1 MNESSETIEFRT
13 LAGVDPRIAVPFRR
27 AISPA
32 ERGHPGFR
40 PGTEILAAGSVH
52 RDGGAALTCDIRLDR
67 DVEVV
72 LRDGTVLYV
81 DVYRPVGDSPV
92 PAILSW
98 SPYDKTSTTGLKNDL
113 FENRMHVESA
123 WEDGL
128 DMFESVNPGYW
139 VAHGYAVVNAD
150 PRGIGF
156 SGGDIQMFGHQHA
169 LDEYDTIEW
178 LGGQPWCD
186 GKVALAGNSWLAI
199 TQWFVAALR
208 PPHLAAIAPWEGLSD
223 LYAESAYRGG
233 MPETV
238 FSPMIL
244 GGLVGLGLIE
254 DQAAMI
260 DSNPLFD
267 SYWRSKKADLE
278 RIEVPAYIVAS
289 WTNLIHT
296 RGTFEAW
303 RRVGSERKWLRV
315 HNTHEWH
322 DLYRPSGVE
331 ELRRFFD
338 HVVKGV
344 DNGWD
349 ATPPV
354 RLSILDP
361 GHEDEINRPESG
373 FPLSRERH
381 HPLYLQLDEAQ
392 LTASPAAAV
401 ASLSYEPDET
411 GIVFHHTFDED
422 VEVTGYSKARLWMSA
437 EGADDLDVFVTVSKV
452 DGAGREQLTQVVPDR
467 THAGA
472 NGRLRASR
480 RALDEERSTASE
492 PVHSFR
498 LVQKLA
504 EGEVVPLE
512 IGLWP
517 YGIRFHAGE
526 TLQLRINGA
535 DLLRRPEFP
544 DMPPSPTINRGRH
557 VIHVGGAYDSHLLL
571 PFVDGAPSDRQS

>member
-1 MNESSETIEFRT
+1 MIELSDGTGRHT
-13 LAGVDPRIAVPFRR
+13 LAGVDPSITVPFRR
-27 AISPA
+27 AVAPA

-40 PGTEILAAGSVH
+40 PGTEILTAGSVH
-52 RDGGAALTCDIRLDR
+52 REGGAPLAVDIRLDR
-67 DVEVV
+67 DVEVL
-72 LRDGTVLYV
+72 LRDGTAIYV
-81 DVYRPVGDSPV
+81 DVYRPVSDVPV
-92 PAILSW
+92 PVILAW
-98 SPYDKTSTTGLKNDL
+98 SPYDKTSTTGLKNDM
-113 FENRMHVESA
+113 FENRMHVSPS

-128 DMFESVNPGYW
+128 GTFESVSPGYW
-139 VAHGYAVVNAD
+139 VTHGYAVVNAD

-156 SGGDIQMFGHQHA
+156 SDGDIQMFGHQHA

-178 LGGQPWCD
+178 LGVQAWSD
-186 GKVALAGNSWLAI
+186 GRVALAGNSWLAI

-223 LYAESAYRGG
+223 LYVESAYRGG
-233 MPETV
+233 IPETV
-238 FSPMIL
+238 FSPKIL
-244 GGLVGLGLIE
+244 GGLVGHGLIE

-267 SYWRSKKADLE
+267 DYWKSKKVDLE

-296 RGTFEAW
+296 RGTLEAW
-303 RRVGSERKWLRV
+303 RRVASDQKWLRV
-315 HNTHEWH
+315 HATHEWH

-331 ELRRFFD
+331 DLRRFFD
-338 HVVKGV
+338 HVVRGI

-361 GHEDEINRPESG
+361 GHEDTVNRPEST

-381 HPLYLQLDEAQ
+381 HPLYLRIDGGR
-392 LTASPAAAV
+392 LTTSPAPTAASV
-401 ASLSYEPDET
+401 DYAPDEE
-411 GIVFHHTFDED
+411 GLVFRHTFDRD
-422 VEVTGYSKARLWMSA
+422 VEITGYSKARLWVSA
-437 EGADDLDVFVTVSKV
+437 QEADDLDVFVTVSKL
-452 DGAGREQLTQVVPDR
+452 DREGEEQLAEVVPGR
-467 THAGA
+467 AHAGA

-480 RALDEERSTASE
+480 RALDEALSTPSE
-492 PVHSFR
+492 PVHTFR
-498 LVQKLA
+498 EVQKLA
-504 EGEVVPLE
+504 EGEIVPLE

-526 TLQLRINGA
+526 TLQMRVNGV
-535 DLLRRPEFP
+535 DVLRRPEFP

-557 VIHVGGAYDSHLLL
+557 LLHAGGIYDSHLLL
-571 PFVDGAPSDRQS
+571 PFVDGAPTASQD